1 MQALGSHSSHPLLQ
15 HAATAPRQAVASRPS
30 PRCKVIS
37 STVFARMAAAQED
50 IVTVVP
56 NPAVSDF
63 PVPTDLEQHIHRPE
77 IARANMVVPNPTLT
91 R

>member
-1 MQALGSHSSHPLLQ
+1 MQALGSHTSHPLLH
-15 HAATAPRQAVASRPS
+15 HAASAPRQAFASRPS
-30 PRCKVIS
+30 PRCKVIKS
-37 STVFARMAAAQED
+37 STVARMAATQED

-77 IARANMVVPNPTLT
+77 IARANMVSA
-91 R
+91 